1 MLNSPM
7 KFVPVK
13 YPANN
18 TLEEGLR
25 GPDTS
30 PRPGQP
36 FYIPRNYKITES
48 VQNADHSGPSNAC

>member
-1 MLNSPM
+1 M

-48 VQNADHSGPSNAC
+48 VQNADHSGPSNAY